1 MMVNPVPLGVEEAE
15 LTFTLSTMRSI
26 VVALDVILSN
36 AWGTA
41 LGVALVMPTDEMA
54 VLGRLLSGMI
64 LAVEGRLAEG
74 WEKGG

>member
-15 LTFTLSTMRSI
+15 FTFTPSTRCSI
-26 VVALDVILSN
+26 VVASDVILSIE
-36 AWGTA
+36 WGTA
-41 LGVALVMPTDEMA
+41 LGVALVMPTDEKV

-64 LAVEGRLAEG
+64 LAAEGRLAEG